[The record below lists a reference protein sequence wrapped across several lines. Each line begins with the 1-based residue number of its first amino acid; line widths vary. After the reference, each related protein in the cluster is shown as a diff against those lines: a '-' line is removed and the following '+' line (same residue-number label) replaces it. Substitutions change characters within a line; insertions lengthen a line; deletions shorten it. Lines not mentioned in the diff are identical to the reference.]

1 MFNQSKNLTVAMKKL
16 LIITGTII
24 VVVVIGGLFF
34 IDHFK
39 TQALPDYN
47 KDIKLSGLTSD
58 VTVIRDS
65 FAIPHIYADNEHDL
79 YLAAGYTM
87 AQDRLWQMDMLRRV
101 TQGRL
106 SEIFGKDFVNADL
119 LFRSLRFTEK
129 SRKVF
134 GTADENIRSCLESFA
149 SGVNQF
155 ILQVGNHLP
164 PEFGILGYK
173 PEPWLPEHSLNLIG
187 YIAWDLSTGWP
198 CEVLFDQ
205 VRHKLGPDL
214 SRYMLPGLDSVHKTT
229 TYPEFKLDQSTAEI
243 LTRFAKTA
251 SVVDEL
257 GLDVFRGSNNWAV
270 SGKKS
275 VTGKP
280 LLANDMHLKL
290 NIPGIWYQMH
300 QVIPG
305 KLNVTGVALPGEPMI
320 IAGHNDSVAW
330 GFTNVMTDD
339 ADFYQE
345 TINPQNPDQYL
356 LNGSWKDLLK
366 VEEKIRIKD
375 GDSLICYNRFTHRG
389 PIISEFKNVKGKVLS
404 MKWLGNEASNEIQSV
419 YLLNR
424 ASNWFDFRNALRT
437 FISVNQNAVYADV
450 NGNIGMQS
458 TIGIPIREGNRIL
471 VYPGDTTRYDWKGLV
486 PFDELPYTFNPEC
499 GYVASANCRTT
510 PADYPYYISD
520 WYILPYRMDR
530 IVEMLKEK
538 EKLSSNDFQRMQGDQ
553 KSKMAEKFTRYFLSN
568 LTVKSGFSE
577 SEKAV
582 YEMMGKWDYTLLK
595 ERPEALI
602 FEKWY
607 YLTGINLVKDQM
619 DSLLLKQFTGQK
631 ILFENFLDN
640 MLAKPDKIWADD
652 VTTTNVTETF
662 GDIIGLSFQQT
673 VKELT
678 KEYGK
683 VPKEWKWGD
692 SHTFTLAHP
701 LSGVKILNKILHLNR
716 GPYHVGGSSHT
727 VGPYENPFNKNSE
740 VYHGASERHIFD
752 TGNWDRSLTIIP
764 TGTSGIPASK
774 HYCDQ
779 TELYINNKYH
789 TDYFTRP
796 KVEGGMLYRMK
807 FTR

>member
-1 MFNQSKNLTVAMKKL
+1 MKKL
-16 LIITGTII
+16 LTII
-24 VVVVIGGLFF
+24 GIILGVVVISGLIF
-34 IDHFK
+34 IHHFK
-39 TQALPDYN
+39 TRALPDYN
-47 KDIKLSGLTSD
+47 KDIKLSGLIAD

-65 FAIPHIYADNEHDL
+65 FAIPHIYAENEHDL
-79 YLAAGYTM
+79 YMAVGFAM
-87 AQDRLWQMDMLRRV
+87 AQDRLWQMDLLRRV

-106 SEIFGKDFVNADL
+106 SEILGKELVDADM

-129 SRKVF
+129 SKKVF
-134 GTADENIRSCLESFA
+134 GAADANVRSSVESFA
-149 SGVNQF
+149 EGVNQF
-155 ILQVGNHLP
+155 IRQAGNNLP

-187 YIAWDLSTGWP
+187 YMAWDLSTGWP
-198 CEVLFDQ
+198 CEVLLDQ
-205 VRHKLGPDL
+205 MRQKLGPDL
-214 SRYMLPGLDSVHKTT
+214 SRYMIPDLDSVHKTVI
-229 TYPEFKLDQSTAEI
+229 YPNFKLDKGTSEV
-243 LTRFAKTA
+243 LNKLSKTA
-251 SVVDEL
+251 SIVDVL

-280 LLANDMHLKL
+280 LLANDMHLGL

-305 KLNVTGVALPGEPMI
+305 KLNVTGVVLPGQPMV
-320 IAGHNDSVAW
+320 IAGHNDSIAW

-345 TINPQNPDQYL
+345 TINPQNPDQYQ
-356 LNGSWKDLLK
+356 LNGVWKDLLK
-366 VEEKIRIKD
+366 VEEKIRIKG
-375 GDSLICYNRFTHRG
+375 GDSVILFNRFTHRG
-389 PIISEFKNVKGKVLS
+389 PIISELKKVNKTLS
-404 MKWLGNEASNEIQSV
+404 MRWLGNEDSNEILSV

-424 ASNWFDFRNALRT
+424 ASNWTDFRNALRT
-437 FISVNQNAVYADV
+437 FIAVNQNAVYADV
-450 NGNIGMQS
+450 RGNIGLQS

-486 PFDELPYTFNPEC
+486 PFEELPYTFNPEC
-499 GYVASANCRTT
+499 GYVASANCKTA

-538 EKLSSNDFQRMQGDQ
+538 EKLSTKDFERMQGDQ
-553 KSKMAEKFTRYFLSN
+553 KSKMAEKFTRYFLSH
-568 LTVKSGFSE
+568 LTEKNGLSE
-577 SEKAV
+577 SEKSV
-582 YEMMGKWDYTLLK
+582 YELMKKWDYTMLK

-607 YLTGINLVKDQM
+607 YLTGVNLVKDQL
-619 DSLLLKQFTGQK
+619 DSLLLTQFVGQK
-631 ILFENFLDN
+631 TFFENFMEN
-640 MLAKPDKIWADD
+640 MLIAPGEAWADD
-652 VTTTNVTETF
+652 IKTKGVTETL

-678 KEYGK
+678 SEFGGE
-683 VPKEWKWGD
+683 PAGWKWRNC
-692 SHTFTLAHP
+692 HTITLSHP
-701 LSGVKILNKILHLNR
+701 LSKVKILDRIFNLNR
-716 GPYHVGGSSHT
+716 GPFPVGGSFHT
-727 VGPYENPFNKNSE
+727 VGPYEYPLNKYSE
-740 VYHGASERHIFD
+740 VNHGASERHIFD
-752 TGNWDRSLTIIP
+752 TGNWDRSLTVIP

-779 TELYINNKYH
+779 TKSYVTNKYH
-789 TDYFTRP
+789 SDYITRT
-796 KVEGGMLYRMK
+796 KVEGAMQYRMK